1 MLRLLRKLLLSV
13 AVLAALL
20 VVGEVLVRALTNTVP
35 PIVMRD
41 ATLGRRFLTSYD
53 AELYDEESER
63 AVRVR
68 TTRDGFRGPDRPDGA
83 PPDTTRIA
91 VLGDSMIAALA
102 MEEAE
107 TLCGQLE
114 ARLNGAG
121 DDERYEV
128 LNFGVLGSS
137 TAQEML
143 IYEQV
148 ARRYQPNIVVL
159 SFFSGNDLADN
170 HRGLT
175 SNPRIFFDLDE
186 EGQLVQQPYSVSRS
200 QVSAWLNRNSRLYVW
215 QKELLRNNKIVMAD
229 PSNTMRPA
237 DWTFASDP
245 PPEVERAWEI
255 TAALIAR
262 LKREVEADGARLVL
276 LHVPGSK
283 QICGDVYDAVVAR
296 AGEAGASFERDT
308 PDVRA
313 RDIAEALELPLLSLT
328 PVLRAAAPSD
338 SAAVREEWLYY
349 GGTMHWNERAN
360 ALAAEALHAFLNE
373 MLRGA

>member
-1 MLRLLRKLLLSV
+1 MLRLLRKPLLSLVVLLALLL
-13 AVLAALL
+13 
-20 VVGEVLVRALTNTVP
+20 VGEVLVRALTNTEP

-53 AELYDEESER
+53 AEVYDEESER
-63 AVRVR
+63 EVHVR
-68 TTRDGFRGPDRPDGA
+68 TTRDGFRGPDRPYTPA
-83 PPDTTRIA
+83 PDTTRIA

-114 ARLNGAG
+114 ARLNGDGG
-121 DDERYEV
+121 DESYEV

-148 ARRYQPNIVVL
+148 AQRYEPDVVVL

-175 SNPRIFFDLDE
+175 SNPRIYFDLDE
-186 EGQLVQQPYSVSRS
+186 EGQLVQEPYSVSRS

-215 QKELLRNNKIVMAD
+215 QKQVLRNNKIVKAD
-229 PSNTMRPA
+229 PAKTMRPA

-245 PPEVERAWEI
+245 PPNVERAWEI

-262 LKREVEADGARLVL
+262 LKVEVEANGARLVL

-283 QICGDVYDAVVAR
+283 QICGDLYDAVVAR
-296 AGEAGASFERDT
+296 AGEAGASFERDN
-308 PDVRA
+308 PDTRA
-313 RDIAEALELPLLSLT
+313 KEIAEALELPLLSLT

-338 SAAVREEWLYY
+338 SAAVQEEWLYY

-360 ALAAEALHAFLNE
+360 ALAAEALHAFLGE
-373 MLRGA
+373 LQRGA